1 MILYLAVLEN
11 FLEATYG
18 VIERALLR
26 DVIYDYKPVEA
37 LVLRNHGDAVI
48 VVEALRIDEVA
59 LIGLIAD
66 VQRSSIELYADGG
79 LL

>member
-1 MILYLAVLEN
+1 M
-11 FLEATYG
+11 
-18 VIERALLR
+18 
-26 DVIYDYKPVEA
+26 KA

-66 VQRSSIELYADGG
+66 VQRSGVELNADGG